1 MNRWRLLLALC
12 ALAPGLYAQTSDALQ
27 RGYDAE
33 RRGASQFAAEAYR
46 EHLQKVPGDVAALVG
61 LERTLTVLGR
71 FKEMVPEVQRAVALA
86 PRNPTVLSLAVRI
99 YATADQPDSARAAAE
114 RWSAVEPDSD
124 APFRELGL
132 SLLQRRDRPGAKAAF
147 LAGRQK
153 LGQPEVLAGE
163 LAQVLALE
171 ANFAPAAREWLLAM
185 RRIPGYRQSAA
196 SSLSAAPAAQRSAV
210 LDVLDG
216 AATFEPKRVAADLR
230 VRWLQPEQAVTTL
243 ERQLPAD
250 RAPALEALRGLAEQL
265 RLQPGPEPKRA
276 LGQALEAIADRTGP
290 AQASRVQLEAAQA
303 WADGGRNDRARSL
316 LNTLV
321 TTSGTPPEI
330 ATSAEIALI
339 GVLIDDGKV
348 AEAERRLALYKASAT
363 VDEYL
368 VLVRRVAMGHA
379 RAGRFREADSIL
391 LADSTT
397 EGLAVLGRIK
407 LWEGDLAAAV
417 KMLQE
422 AGPFAGTREE
432 ASARTQIFALLQ
444 GIERDSLPQLGAAL
458 LALDAGDSA
467 AAVRGLT
474 GLAEELPVE
483 KGGAETRVLLG
494 RLLAARGDSAG
505 AERQY
510 RAAAQPSAQATVAAA
525 ALELGRLLVATGRR
539 TEAVPVLEQMIVTYP
554 SSALVPLARRLL
566 DEARGAIP
574 PSS

>member
-1 MNRWRLLLALC
+1 MRRGLPLLLLLGLVAP
-12 ALAPGLYAQTSDALQ
+12 LAAQGGDALQ

-33 RRGASQFAAEAYR
+33 RRGASQLAADAYR
-46 EHLQKVPGDVAALVG
+46 EHLKKAPAEVAALVG

-71 FKEMVPEVQRAVALA
+71 FREMVPEVQRASALA
-86 PRNPTVLSLAVRI
+86 PRNPTVLSLAVRV
-99 YATADQPDSARAAAE
+99 YVTADQPDSARAAAD
-114 RWSAVEPDSD
+114 RWAAVEPDSD

-132 SLLQRRDRPGAKAAF
+132 SLLQRRDRAGAKAAF

-153 LGQPEVLAGE
+153 LGQPDVLAGE

-171 ANFAPAAREWLLAM
+171 SSYAPAAREWLLAM

-196 SSLSAAPAAQRSAV
+196 SSLAGAPAAQRAAV
-210 LDVLDG
+210 LEVLDG

-230 VRWLQPEQAVTTL
+230 VRWLQPEQAVATL
-243 ERQLPAD
+243 ERQLPAE

-265 RLQPGPEPKRA
+265 RLQPGPEPRRA
-276 LGQALEAIADRTGP
+276 LAQALERIAERVP
-290 AQASRVQLEAAQA
+290 PPQAPRLQLEAAQA
-303 WADGGRNDRARSL
+303 WAEGGRNDRARTL

-321 TTSGTPPEI
+321 TTAGTPPEV

-348 AEAERRLALYKASAT
+348 PEAERRLALYKASAT

-368 VLVRRVAMGHA
+368 VLLRRVAMGHA
-379 RAGRFREADSIL
+379 RAGRFALADSIL

-397 EGLAVLGRIK
+397 EGLAVLGRVK
-407 LWEGDLAAAV
+407 LWSGDLAEAV
-417 KMLQE
+417 KLLQE

-432 ASARTQIFALLQ
+432 ATARTQLFALLQ
-444 GIERDSLPQLGAAL
+444 GIERDSLPKLGAAL
-458 LALDAGDSA
+458 LALDAGDTATA
-467 AAVRGLT
+467 ARGLAT
-474 GLAEELPVE
+474 LAEELPVE

-505 AERQY
+505 AEVQY

-539 TEAVPVLEQMIVTYP
+539 AEAVPVLEQMIVTYP